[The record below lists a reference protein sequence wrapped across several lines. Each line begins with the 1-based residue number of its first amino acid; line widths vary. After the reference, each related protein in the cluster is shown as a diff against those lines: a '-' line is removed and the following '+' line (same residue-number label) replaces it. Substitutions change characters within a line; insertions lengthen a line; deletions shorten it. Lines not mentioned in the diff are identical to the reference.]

1 MAFRTYNE
9 IEDYRIDESQ
19 YLKTGIGGIDRS
31 ILGFGL
37 GQLVVIT
44 GTRAGGKTT
53 LIGNI
58 TDNFIE
64 QGYSGLL
71 CSFEMTNPRLKNWL
85 MLQALGAD
93 NLRGFTTSAGKEIFF
108 PKTKEVKEAVGNWI
122 NSKLKIY
129 DNHDFDVDGIFED
142 VTAEVKKNPKI
153 RFIIL
158 DNLMKMEF
166 DGSNEDKWGTQ
177 SRIVRK
183 LQNYA
188 QKHNICVILVA
199 HPNKV
204 KTMPRIEDVGGSGDI
219 INTADT
225 VLIVHRVTEDF
236 KIRANQYF
244 GWKAEDEELKYS
256 NLIEIAK
263 DREFGEDDN
272 FVGVFF
278 EARSKRFLNYPGE
291 NIRYGWEVRPTQS
304 RISIPES
311 GMTFTELSEDEEA
324 PF

>member
-1 MAFRTYNE
+1 MAFRSYNE

-19 YLKTGIGGIDRS
+19 YLRTGIKGIDKA

-37 GQLVVIT
+37 GQLVIIT

-93 NLRGFTTSAGKEIFF
+93 NLRGFTTSTGKEIFC
-108 PKTKEVKEAVGNWI
+108 PRTKTAKEAVGNWI
-122 NSKLKIY
+122 DAKLKIY
-129 DNHDFDVDGIFED
+129 DNHDFDVDKIFED

-153 RFIIL
+153 KFIIL

-166 DGSNEDKWGTQ
+166 DGSNEDKWSTQ

-188 QKHNICVILVA
+188 QKENICVILVA

-236 KIRANQYF
+236 KKRAWEHF
-244 GWKAEDEELKYS
+244 RWKADDPELQYPT
-256 NLIEIAK
+256 LIEIAK
-263 DREFGEDDN
+263 DREFGDDDS
-272 FVGVFF
+272 FIGVFF
-278 EARSKRFLNYPGE
+278 EPRSKRFLNYPGE
-291 NIRYGWEVRPTQS
+291 NIRYGWDVSPTQEHI
-304 RISIPES
+304 RI
-311 GMTFTELSEDEEA
+311 GKVTLTELSEDVET

>member
-1 MAFRTYNE
+1 MAFRSYNE
-9 IEDYRIDESQ
+9 IEDYRIEESR
-19 YLKTGIGGIDRS
+19 YLRTGIKGIDRA

-93 NLRGFTTSAGKEIFF
+93 NLRGFTTSTGKEIFC
-108 PKTKEVKEAVGNWI
+108 PRTKTAKEAVGNWI
-122 NSKLKIY
+122 DAKLKIY
-129 DNHDFDVDGIFED
+129 DNHDFDVDKIFED

-153 RFIIL
+153 KFIIL

-166 DGSNEDKWGTQ
+166 DGSNEDKWSTQ

-188 QKHNICVILVA
+188 QKENICVILVA

-236 KIRANQYF
+236 KKRAWEHF
-244 GWKAEDEELKYS
+244 RWKADDPELQYPT
-256 NLIEIAK
+256 LIEIAK
-263 DREFGEDDN
+263 DREFGDDDS
-272 FVGVFF
+272 FIGVFF
-278 EARSKRFLNYPGE
+278 EPRSKRFLNYPGE
-291 NIRYGWEVRPTQS
+291 NIRYGWDVSPTQEHI
-304 RISIPES
+304 RI
-311 GMTFTELSEDEEA
+311 GKVTLTELSEDLDT

>member
-1 MAFRTYNE
+1 MAFRSYNE

-19 YLKTGIGGIDRS
+19 YLKTGIKGIDKA

-37 GQLVVIT
+37 GQLVIIT

-93 NLRGFTTSAGKEIFF
+93 NLRGFTTSTGKEIFC
-108 PKTKEVKEAVGNWI
+108 PRTKAAKEAVGNWI
-122 NSKLKIY
+122 NAKLKIY
-129 DNHDFDVDGIFED
+129 DNHDFDVDKIFED

-153 RFIIL
+153 KFIIL

-188 QKHNICVILVA
+188 QKENICVILVA

-236 KIRANQYF
+236 KKRAWEHF
-244 GWKAEDEELKYS
+244 RWKADDPELQYPT
-256 NLIEIAK
+256 LIEIAK
-263 DREFGEDDN
+263 DREFGDDDS
-272 FVGVFF
+272 FIGVFF
-278 EARSKRFLNYPGE
+278 DPRSKRFLNYPGE
-291 NIRYGWEVRPTQS
+291 NIRYGWDVSPTQES
-304 RISIPES
+304 IRI
-311 GMTFTELSEDEEA
+311 GKVTLTELSEDLDT

>member
-1 MAFRTYNE
+1 
-9 IEDYRIDESQ
+9 
-19 YLKTGIGGIDRS
+19 
-31 ILGFGL
+31 
-37 GQLVVIT
+37 
-44 GTRAGGKTT
+44 
-53 LIGNI
+53 
-58 TDNFIE
+58 
-64 QGYSGLL
+64 
-71 CSFEMTNPRLKNWL
+71 

-93 NLRGFTTSAGKEIFF
+93 NLRGFTTSTGKEIFC
-108 PKTKEVKEAVGNWI
+108 PRTKTAKEAVGNWI
-122 NSKLKIY
+122 DAKLKIY
-129 DNHDFDVDGIFED
+129 DNHDFDVDKIFED

-153 RFIIL
+153 KFIIL

-188 QKHNICVILVA
+188 QKQNICVILVA

-236 KIRANQYF
+236 KKRAWEHF
-244 GWKAEDEELKYS
+244 RWKADDPELQYPT
-256 NLIEIAK
+256 LIEIAK
-263 DREFGEDDN
+263 DREFGDDDS
-272 FVGVFF
+272 FIGVFF
-278 EARSKRFLNYPGE
+278 EPRSKRFLNYPGE
-291 NIRYGWEVRPTQS
+291 NIRYGWDVSPTQEH
-304 RISIPES
+304 IGI
-311 GMTFTELSEDEEA
+311 GKVTLTELSEDLDT

>member
-1 MAFRTYNE
+1 MAFRSYNE

-19 YLKTGIGGIDRS
+19 YLRTGIKGIDKA

-37 GQLVVIT
+37 GQLVIIT

-93 NLRGFTTSAGKEIFF
+93 NLRGFTTSTGKEIFC
-108 PKTKEVKEAVGNWI
+108 PRTKTAKEAVGNWI
-122 NSKLKIY
+122 DAKLKIY
-129 DNHDFDVDGIFED
+129 DNHDFDVDKIFED

-153 RFIIL
+153 KFIIL

-166 DGSNEDKWGTQ
+166 DGSNEDKWSTQ

-188 QKHNICVILVA
+188 QKENICVILVA

-236 KIRANQYF
+236 KKRAWEHF
-244 GWKAEDEELKYS
+244 RWKADDPELQYPT
-256 NLIEIAK
+256 LIEIAK
-263 DREFGEDDN
+263 DREFGDDDSM
-272 FVGVFF
+272 VGVYFDPK
-278 EARSKRFLNYPGE
+278 SKRFLNYPGE
-291 NIRYGWEVRPTQS
+291 NIRYGWDVSPTQG
-304 RISIPES
+304 RISIGEV
-311 GMTFTELSEDEEA
+311 TLTELSEDLET

>member
-1 MAFRTYNE
+1 MAFRSYNE

-19 YLKTGIGGIDRS
+19 YLRTGIKGIDKA

-37 GQLVVIT
+37 GQLVIIT

-93 NLRGFTTSAGKEIFF
+93 NLRGFTTSTGKEIFC
-108 PKTKEVKEAVGNWI
+108 PRTKAAKEAVGNWI
-122 NSKLKIY
+122 NAKLKIY
-129 DNHDFDVDGIFED
+129 DNHDFDVDKIFED

-153 RFIIL
+153 KFIIL

-188 QKHNICVILVA
+188 QKENICVILVA

-236 KIRANQYF
+236 KKRAWEHF
-244 GWKAEDEELKYS
+244 RWKADDPELQYQT
-256 NLIEIAK
+256 LIEIAK
-263 DREFGEDDN
+263 DREFGDDDS
-272 FVGVFF
+272 FIGVFF
-278 EARSKRFLNYPGE
+278 EPRSKRFLNYPGE
-291 NIRYGWEVRPTQS
+291 NIRYGWDVSPTQEHI
-304 RISIPES
+304 RI
-311 GMTFTELSEDEEA
+311 GKVTLTELSEDLDT

>member
-1 MAFRTYNE
+1 MAFRSYNE

-19 YLKTGIGGIDRS
+19 YLRTGIKGIDKA

-37 GQLVVIT
+37 GQLVIIT

-93 NLRGFTTSAGKEIFF
+93 NLRGYTTSTGKEIFC
-108 PKTKEVKEAVGNWI
+108 PRTKAVKEAVGNWI
-122 NSKLKIY
+122 NEKLKIY
-129 DNHDFDVDGIFED
+129 DNHDFDVDKIFED

-153 RFIIL
+153 KFIIL

-188 QKHNICVILVA
+188 QKQNICVILVA

-236 KIRANQYF
+236 KKRAWEHF
-244 GWKAEDEELKYS
+244 RWKADDPELQYPT
-256 NLIEIAK
+256 LIEIAK
-263 DREFGEDDN
+263 DREFGDDDS
-272 FVGVFF
+272 FIGVFF
-278 EARSKRFLNYPGE
+278 EPRSKRFLNYPGE
-291 NIRYGWEVRPTQS
+291 NIRYGWDVSPTQEH
-304 RISIPES
+304 IGI
-311 GMTFTELSEDEEA
+311 GKVTLTELSEDLDT

>member
-1 MAFRTYNE
+1 MAFRSYNE

-19 YLKTGIGGIDRS
+19 YLKTGIKGIDKA

-37 GQLVVIT
+37 GQLVIIT

-93 NLRGFTTSAGKEIFF
+93 NLRGFTTSTGKEIFC
-108 PKTKEVKEAVGNWI
+108 PRTKEAKEAVGNWI
-122 NSKLKIY
+122 NAKLKIY
-129 DNHDFDVDGIFED
+129 DNHDFDVDKIFED

-153 RFIIL
+153 KFIIL

-188 QKHNICVILVA
+188 QKQNICVILVV

-236 KIRANQYF
+236 KKRAWEHF
-244 GWKAEDEELKYS
+244 RWKADDPELQYPT
-256 NLIEIAK
+256 LIEIAK
-263 DREFGEDDN
+263 DREFGDDDS
-272 FVGVFF
+272 FIGVFF
-278 EARSKRFLNYPGE
+278 EPRSKRFLNYPGE
-291 NIRYGWEVRPTQS
+291 NIRYGWDVSPTQEHI
-304 RISIPES
+304 RI
-311 GMTFTELSEDEEA
+311 GKVTLTELSEDVDT